1 MARRPWRIFREI
13 ERPYTRFSYS
23 KQLNK
28 IPGAPSSKLRM
39 QVMGDKSRLPKDWK
53 YAGHLISLLNI
64 QISDYSLEAVRVN
77 LLKHLES
84 EVKNFLFIIRKYP
97 HHVVREHPIVY
108 GGTGVAADRISQ
120 GMRLAFGRPKYRAAQ
135 IYRGDIVLSI
145 YFDNENFLGLVK
157 NLLRIAR
164 HKLSGKYFEYVGK
177 NIEEKEIIKEIVK

>member
-1 MARRPWRIFREI
+1 MAKRPWRIFRNI
-13 ERPYTRFSYS
+13 ERPYTRVSYS
-23 KQLNK
+23 KKLNK
-28 IPGAPSSKLRM
+28 IPGAPVSKLRM
-39 QVMGDKSRLPKDWK
+39 QVMGDKSRLPRDWK

-77 LLKHLES
+77 LLKYLEN

-120 GMRLAFGRPKYRAAQ
+120 GMRLSFGRPKYRAAQ
-135 IYRGDIVLSI
+135 IYRGDIILSI
-145 YFDNENFLGLVK
+145 YFDNENFTGIIK

-164 HKLSGKYFEYVGK
+164 NKLSGNYSEYVGE
-177 NIEEKEIIKEIVK
+177 NIEESEIVKKIIE

>member
-28 IPGAPSSKLRM
+28 IPGAPPSKLRM
-39 QVMGDKSRLPKDWK
+39 QVMGNKEKLPREWK

-84 EVKNFLFIIRKYP
+84 KVKNFLFLIRKYP

-145 YFDNENFLGLVK
+145 YFDNENFTSLIK

-164 HKLSGKYFEYVGK
+164 NKLSGNYFEYVGE
-177 NIEEKEIIKEIVK
+177 NIKEEEIIKRIAK